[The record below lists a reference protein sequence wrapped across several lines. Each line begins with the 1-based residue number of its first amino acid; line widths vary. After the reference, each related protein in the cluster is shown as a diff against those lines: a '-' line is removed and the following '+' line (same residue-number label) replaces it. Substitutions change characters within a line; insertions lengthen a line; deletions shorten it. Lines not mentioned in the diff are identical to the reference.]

1 MSDIMIPGVSGSGMD
16 TDGMVDDI
24 MEAERAPV
32 TRMEER
38 IDTYEEEREA
48 WQELGRRV
56 SNLQEASRL
65 LFGFEN
71 PFNDR
76 VASSTDES
84 VVAATAER
92 GAAEGVTAVSVK
104 QLAQADRFV
113 SRNLTS
119 KFEVP
124 SGRYGFRVGES
135 EEYFR
140 FSGGSLESFAQAIN
154 QRAGDVVGAR
164 VVRNSASTKVIL
176 IEAKHTGAENQLS
189 FLEDARAFALEAS
202 ILEEVRDQVV
212 QASIVPGTVTG
223 ATPAETR
230 AVGDGTLTVA
240 PEGQATL
247 RMPAPIDT
255 GDELVMELDV
265 AVTNLYEEW
274 TAPDTPPGPQVPD
287 PGEITLGDVTVENAP
302 SSVPLPDWQPPEPP
316 VVRDDLRVL
325 YLRDSG
331 ERVPLPELEDTDGFE
346 TIRVPLAQFADT
358 VEALEVRN
366 NNTHREVS
374 IRNVVVF
381 DPRRRG
387 DVAPVSPLSTA
398 RDAIVEIEGI
408 EVVRPSNSIDD
419 LVENVTLNLRGL
431 SQRPVKVTVEPDREA
446 VTDSLIQFIFYY
458 NELVRE
464 INILTRTERSIVDEL
479 TNLSQEERETA
490 LEKLGL
496 LQGNLALNSLK
507 SRLQRIMMDAYP
519 TDAGN
524 QLTLL
529 AQLGISTNESGPG
542 GGFDASRLRGYME
555 MNPGDVE
562 AALQSYFRATRQLF
576 GNDTD
581 GDRAVDTGVA
591 YEIDRNLRPYV
602 QTGGLIAT
610 RTGGID
616 RSISTTRDRIEREEE
631 RLERA
636 RARYEAEFAQMEAA
650 MRRMQDQQQ
659 TLDNLPSTGGSGN

>member
-1 MSDIMIPGVSGSGMD
+1 MSDIMVPGVSDSGMD

-76 VASSTDES
+76 MASSTDES
-84 VVAATAER
+84 VVTATAER
-92 GAAEGVTAVSVK
+92 GADEGVTSVSVK
-104 QLAQADRFV
+104 QLAEADRFV

-119 KFEVP
+119 ELEVP
-124 SGRYGFRVGES
+124 AGRYGFRVGES

-164 VVRNSASTKVIL
+164 VVRNSASTKVIM
-176 IEAKHTGAENQLS
+176 IEAKQTGAENQLS

-202 ILEEVRDQVV
+202 ILEEVRDEVV
-212 QASIVPGTVTG
+212 QASIEPGTVAGT
-223 ATPAETR
+223 TPAETR
-230 AVGDGTLTVA
+230 SVDDGTLTVA
-240 PEGQATL
+240 PEGRATL
-247 RMPAPIDT
+247 KMPSAIDA

-265 AVTNLYEEW
+265 AVTNLSEEW
-274 TAPDTPPGPQVPD
+274 TEPDPPPGPQVPD
-287 PGEITLGDVTVENAP
+287 PGDISLGDVTVENAP

-316 VVRDDLRVL
+316 VVRDDLQLL

-331 ERVPLPELEDTDGFE
+331 ERVPLPELDDTDGFE
-346 TIRVPLAQFADT
+346 TIRIPLAEFADT
-358 VEALEVRN
+358 VDALEVRN

-387 DVAPVSPLSTA
+387 DVAPVNPLSTA
-398 RDAIVEIEGI
+398 RDAIAEIEGI

-419 LVENVTLNLRGL
+419 LVENVTLDLRGL
-431 SQRPVKVTVEPDREA
+431 SRRPVEVTVEPDREA
-446 VTDSLIQFIFYY
+446 VTDTLIEFIFYY
-458 NELVRE
+458 NELIRE
-464 INILTRTERSIVDEL
+464 INILTRAEQSIVDEL
-479 TNLSQEERETA
+479 TNLSQEEREAA

-496 LQGNLALNSLK
+496 LQGNMALNSLK

-519 TDAGN
+519 TEAGD
-524 QLTLL
+524 QLTML
-529 AQLGISTNESGPG
+529 AQLGISSNESGPG
-542 GGFDASRLRGYME
+542 GDLDASRLRGYME
-555 MNPGDVE
+555 MNPADVS
-562 AALQSYFRATRQLF
+562 AALQSYFRASRQLF

-591 YEIDRNLRPYV
+591 YELDRNLRPYV
-602 QTGGLIAT
+602 ETGGLIAT

-616 RSISTTRDRIEREEE
+616 QSISTTRDRIERERQ
-631 RLERA
+631 RLDGVRE
-636 RARYEAEFAQMEAA
+636 RYEAEFAQMEAA
-650 MRRMQDQQQ
+650 MRRMQEQQQ
-659 TLDNLPSTGGSGN
+659 ALDKLPSPGGSGN

>member
-1 MSDIMIPGVSGSGMD
+1 MSDIMIPGVSNSGMD
-16 TDGMVDDI
+16 TDGMVEDI

-38 IDTYEEEREA
+38 IDTQEEEREA

-56 SNLQEASRL
+56 SNLQEAARL

-76 VASSTDES
+76 IASSTDES
-84 VVAATAER
+84 VVVATAQR
-92 GAAEGVTAVSVK
+92 GADEGVTSVSVK
-104 QLAQADRFV
+104 QLAEADRFV

-119 KFEVP
+119 EFQVP
-124 SGRYGFRVGES
+124 SGRYGFRVGEN
-135 EEYFR
+135 EEFFT

-164 VVRNSASTKVIL
+164 VVRNSAATKVIL
-176 IEAKHTGAENQLS
+176 IEAKQTGAENQLS

-202 ILEEVRDQVV
+202 ILEEARDQVV
-212 QASIVPGTVTG
+212 QAAIQPATVTG
-223 ATPAETR
+223 TSPAATRTIQS
-230 AVGDGTLTVA
+230 GTLTVA

-247 RMPAPIDT
+247 RMPSPVDT
-255 GDELVMELDV
+255 GEGLVMELEV
-265 AVTNLYEEW
+265 AVRNLYEGW
-274 TAPDTPPGPQVPD
+274 TPPEEPPGPEVPD

-302 SSVPLPDWQPPEPP
+302 SNVPLPDWQPPEPP
-316 VVRDDLRVL
+316 VVRNDFELL
-325 YLRDSG
+325 FLRDSG
-331 ERVPLPELEDTDGFE
+331 ERVPLPELDDTDGFE
-346 TIRVPLAQFADT
+346 TIQVPLADYADT

-366 NNTHREVS
+366 SNTHREIAV
-374 IRNVVVF
+374 RNVTIF
-381 DPRRRG
+381 DPRSRG
-387 DVAPVSPLSTA
+387 DVAPVNPLSTA

-419 LVENVTLNLRGL
+419 LVENVTFNLRGL
-431 SQRPVKVTVEPDREA
+431 SQRPVEVTVEPDREA
-446 VTDSLIQFIFYY
+446 ITESMIQFIFYY
-458 NELVRE
+458 NELIRE
-464 INILTRTERSIVDEL
+464 INILTRAEQSIVDEL
-479 TNLSQEERETA
+479 TNYSPEEREAA

-496 LQGNLALNSLK
+496 LQGNLALNTLK
-507 SRLQRIMMDAYP
+507 SRLQTIMMDAYP

-524 QLTLL
+524 QLSLL

-562 AALQSYFRATRQLF
+562 AALQTYFRASRQLF

-602 QTGGLIAT
+602 QSGGLIAT

-616 RSISTTRDRIEREEE
+616 RSISDTRDRIEREEA
-631 RLERA
+631 RLERV
-636 RARYEAEFAQMEAA
+636 RARYESEFAQMEGA
-650 MRRMQDQQQ
+650 MRRMQEQQQ
-659 TLDNLPSTGGSGN
+659 ALDNLPSTGGSGN

>member
-1 MSDIMIPGVSGSGMD
+1 MSDIMVPGVSDSGID

-76 VASSTDES
+76 MASSTDES
-84 VVAATAER
+84 VVTATAER
-92 GAAEGVTAVSVK
+92 GADEGVTSVSVK
-104 QLAQADRFV
+104 QLAEADRFV

-119 KFEVP
+119 ELEVP
-124 SGRYGFRVGES
+124 AGRYGFRVGES

-164 VVRNSASTKVIL
+164 VVRNSASTKVIM
-176 IEAKHTGAENQLS
+176 IEAKQTGAENQLS

-202 ILEEVRDQVV
+202 ILEEVRDEVV
-212 QASIVPGTVTG
+212 QASIEPGTVAGT
-223 ATPAETR
+223 TPAETR
-230 AVGDGTLTVA
+230 SVDDGTLTVA
-240 PEGQATL
+240 PEGRATL
-247 RMPAPIDT
+247 KMPSAIDA

-265 AVTNLYEEW
+265 AVTNLSEEW
-274 TAPDTPPGPQVPD
+274 TEPDPPPGPQVPD
-287 PGEITLGDVTVENAP
+287 PGDISLGDVTVENAP

-316 VVRDDLRVL
+316 VVRDDLQLL

-331 ERVPLPELEDTDGFE
+331 ERVPLPELDDTDGFE
-346 TIRVPLAQFADT
+346 TIRIPLAEFADT
-358 VEALEVRN
+358 VDALEVRN

-387 DVAPVSPLSTA
+387 DVAPVNPLSTA
-398 RDAIVEIEGI
+398 RDAIAEIEGI

-419 LVENVTLNLRGL
+419 LVENVTLDLRGL
-431 SQRPVKVTVEPDREA
+431 SRRPVEVTVEPDREA
-446 VTDSLIQFIFYY
+446 VTDTLIEFIFYY
-458 NELVRE
+458 NELIRE
-464 INILTRTERSIVDEL
+464 INILTRAEQSIVDEL
-479 TNLSQEERETA
+479 TNLSQEEREAA

-496 LQGNLALNSLK
+496 LQGNMALNSLK

-519 TDAGN
+519 TEAGD
-524 QLTLL
+524 QLTML
-529 AQLGISTNESGPG
+529 AQLGISSNESGPG
-542 GGFDASRLRGYME
+542 GDLDASRLRGYME
-555 MNPGDVE
+555 MNPADVS
-562 AALQSYFRATRQLF
+562 AALQSYFRASRQLF

-591 YEIDRNLRPYV
+591 YELDRNLRPYV
-602 QTGGLIAT
+602 ETGGLIAT

-616 RSISTTRDRIEREEE
+616 QSISTTRDRIERERQ
-631 RLERA
+631 RLDGVRE
-636 RARYEAEFAQMEAA
+636 RYEAEFAQMEAA
-650 MRRMQDQQQ
+650 MRRMQEQQQ
-659 TLDNLPSTGGSGN
+659 ALDKLPSPGGSGN